1 MLNELKNATNVSFT
15 TNGARS
21 YATTGSATLDFFA
34 KGGALRSTTDAEKIA
49 LFTRAFS
56 EDATLALK
64 ALFYFRDIRGGQGER
79 NTFRV
84 IVRYLADYHTESMR
98 KNLGWI
104 PMFGRWD
111 DLYVFVGTRLEKTAL
126 DFIASQFR
134 QDIDAEHPSLLGKWL
149 KSENASSL
157 ETKRLAKLTR
167 QTLGLTPRAYRKA
180 LSGLRERIQIVES
193 RMSAN
198 EWNNIA
204 YDKLPSQAGLR
215 YRQAFYRH
223 DEAGYS
229 AFVQSLVRGEKK
241 VNTKALYPY
250 EVIRD
255 LFTGG
260 MAIATGRQ
268 YNVETRTLSA
278 VQEDLLNATWANLPD
293 YIGEDADNSLVVADT
308 SGSMRG
314 LPIQIATSLAIY
326 AAERNTGQFNNHFIS
341 FSNEP
346 ALIEL
351 QGTGVC
357 EKVRNVAKTNWG
369 GNTNIEAVFDLIL
382 KTAVDGNLAQD
393 EMIDRV
399 FIISDMQ
406 FDSATRGGNDRVL
419 FENIK
424 ERYARAGYKMP
435 SLVFWNV
442 NAYAG
447 NQPARMTDTGVQ
459 LVSGASP
466 SIFTSLLRG
475 RDLTPYQLMLDKLL
489 SDRYSVIEA

>member
-1 MLNELKNATNVSFT
+1 
-15 TNGARS
+15 
-21 YATTGSATLDFFA
+21 
-34 KGGALRSTTDAEKIA
+34 
-49 LFTRAFS
+49 
-56 EDATLALK
+56 
-64 ALFYFRDIRGGQGER
+64 
-79 NTFRV
+79 
-84 IVRYLADYHTESMR
+84 
-98 KNLGWI
+98 
-104 PMFGRWD
+104 
-111 DLYVFVGTRLEKTAL
+111 
-126 DFIASQFR
+126 
-134 QDIDAEHPSLLGKWL
+134 
-149 KSENASSL
+149 
-157 ETKRLAKLTR
+157 
-167 QTLGLTPRAYRKA
+167 
-180 LSGLRERIQIVES
+180 
-193 RMSAN
+193 MSAN